1 MYFRSETLAVLCHQI
16 FVLSL
21 HRYLPSL
28 FFDIIPFYDQLSQG
42 EYIAAENIEGK
53 ILARVPFIQQLLVHG
68 DSTESCLVAIIVPEP
83 DTFVP
88 FVNKVLSGV
97 NLALEDVAE
106 YKRICSDPKLRQSVL
121 QELNKAAKDIGL
133 RGYVLLAIIGFLC
146 SFFSC
151 SCMM

>member
-1 MYFRSETLAVLCHQI
+1 
-16 FVLSL
+16 
-21 HRYLPSL
+21 
-28 FFDIIPFYDQLSQG
+28 LSQG

-53 ILARVPFIQQLLVHG
+53 ILARIPFIQQILIHG

-97 NLALEDVAE
+97 NLTLENVAD
-106 YKRICSDPKLRQSVL
+106 YKRICSDPKLRKFIL

-133 RGYVLLAIIGFLC
+133 RG
-146 SFFSC
+146 
-151 SCMM
+151 